1 MSNQNLIDRMF
12 AAGAHFGFKKSRRHP
27 SMKPYLF
34 GSKEG
39 TDIFDLEHSVAL
51 LESAKEA
58 LKTAGM
64 EGKTVLFVG
73 TKEEVSKQ
81 VREQAEKISTPYV
94 TNRWVGGMLTNWS
107 EVKKRLG
114 RLSDLVSQGE
124 SGELERKYTKK
135 ERVVITREL
144 NKLMHN
150 FGGIRT
156 LERLPDMLVIIDPR
170 HDKLAVA
177 EAREK
182 NIPIVAVMSSD
193 NDAKSADYPVVQNDT
208 LRASVDIAL
217 TELAQAYAEGKAAFV
232 PKPTSLNNRRRITR

>member
-1 MSNQNLIDRMF
+1 MF